1 MALGSLGAVAYDI
14 VAKDKT
20 AEGLDNAGER
30 ARQVGKVA
38 GAAMTGI
45 GVGMIALTDSAK
57 KTNATIRV
65 TALQLGVTTE
75 EMRELTLATTN
86 VTFPIEEVTASFD
99 LLTRAGMTNK
109 DEIAATATAYDT
121 LGDAIGK
128 TASEV
133 TGPMVTAMKTF
144 GLEMIEGAN
153 YTDKMTYLLRN
164 TTLEMDNFSSIIAK
178 ISPDIVEMGLTMDD
192 TIALLGLMEGSGLSG
207 AVATLEFQKALGA
220 AKKSGE
226 PLNEVLGFTSKQMD
240 EYKIKLEGAT
250 GMTEEYAAVANT
262 QYGTMDKLKHSV
274 SELTLKY
281 GSMLEP
287 LDAMGPAMTTLGPI
301 MIMASSM
308 NFGMV
313 APLMAHAAAALA
325 AIAPYLLIIAPIV
338 AVIAIFYVLE
348 KKFGVVTAVVEI
360 AKETFGNLVDFLKG
374 GFTDK
379 VEGVKNLIGMFG
391 DKLLIF
397 LGPIGLVIYAFK
409 NWEEILGIVT
419 GVFDS
424 IMGYIAGLYSK
435 FRDAGANIVQSLI
448 DGIKSLI
455 SKPAE
460 LIKDALGSI
469 SDMLPFSPAKKGPL
483 AKLPNWESYLVEP
496 IEAVKISP
504 KTLFSPEGGTVDSAT
519 TGGSVDNTI
528 TIGTV
533 NLSRDYDFDALMH
546 DIEVYQRDKRVQR
559 GGI

>member
-1 MALGSLGAVAYDI
+1 MALGSLGTVAYDI

-20 AEGLDNAGER
+20 AVGLDSAGAR
-30 ARQVGKVA
+30 ARQIGKVA
-38 GAAMTGI
+38 GAAMTGV
-45 GVGMIALTDSAK
+45 GVGMIALTDSSK
-57 KTNATIRV
+57 KTNAVIMQTS
-65 TALQLGVTTE
+65 LQLGTSAE
-75 EMRELTLATTN
+75 EMRELTLATAN

-109 DEIAATATAYDT
+109 DEIATTATAFDT
-121 LGDAIGK
+121 LGDAIGMN
-128 TASEV
+128 ASEV
-133 TGPMVTAMKTF
+133 TDIMIPAFNAF
-144 GLEMIEGAN
+144 GLELADAGD
-153 YTDKMTYLLRN
+153 YTDIFTHLSRN
-164 TTLEMDNFSSIIAK
+164 TTVELADFSSMVNYLAADLGTMDLTMQDSVAVMEALADKGIKGSAATREFRTAVSGADGDVDLFYDALGLTKDEVGEYSDK
-178 ISPDIVEMGLTMDD
+178 ISDSTGITDD
-192 TIALLGLMEGSGLSG
+192 FAE
-207 AVATLEFQKALGA
+207 A
-220 AKKSGE
+220 
-226 PLNEVLGFTSKQMD
+226 
-240 EYKIKLEGAT
+240 
-250 GMTEEYAAVANT
+250 ANT
-262 QYGTMDKLKHSV
+262 QYGVMDDVKHGL

-287 LDAMGPAMTTLGPI
+287 LDAMGPAMSAMGPI
-301 MIMASSM
+301 MMAASSM

-313 APLMAHAAAALA
+313 TPLLAHAGAAWAS
-325 AIAPYLLIIAPIV
+325 IAPYLAIILPII
-338 AVIAIFYVLE
+338 AVIAIFYILE
-348 KKFGVVTAVVEI
+348 KKFGVVTKIVEI
-360 AKETFGNLVDFLKG
+360 AKETFGKLVDFLKG

-419 GVFDS
+419 GVFNS
-424 IMGYIAGLYSK
+424 IMSYIAGLYSK

-455 SKPAE
+455 NKPAE

-483 AKLPNWESYLVEP
+483 AKLPDWESYLVEP

-504 KTLFSPEGGTVDSAT
+504 KTLFSPEGGTVGSAP
-519 TGGSVDNTI
+519 TGGNIDNTI

-533 NLSRDYDFDALMH
+533 NLSRDYDFDALMR

-559 GGI
+559 GI

>member
-1 MALGSLGAVAYDI
+1 MGSVGEVAYDI

-20 AEGLDNAGER
+20 AEGLTSAGDR
-30 ARQVGKVA
+30 ARQIGKVA
-38 GAAMTGI
+38 GAAMTGV
-45 GVGMIALTDSAK
+45 GVGMIALTDSSK
-57 KTNATIRV
+57 KTNAVIMQ

-109 DEIAATATAYDT
+109 EEIAITATAYDT

-144 GLEMIEGAN
+144 GLEMTEGAN

-178 ISPDIVEMGLTMDD
+178 IPPDIVEMGLTMDD
-192 TIALLGLMEGSGLSG
+192 TIALLGLMEESGLSG
-207 AVATLEFQKALGA
+207 AVATLEFQKAVTA
-220 AKKSGE
+220 ARKSGE
-226 PLNEVLGFTSKQMD
+226 PLNEVLGFTGEQMD
-240 EYKIKLEGAT
+240 KYKGKLEGAT
-250 GMTEEYAAVANT
+250 GMTEEYAAAANT
-262 QYGTMDKLKHSV
+262 QFGTMDNLKQSV

-287 LDAMGPAMTTLGPI
+287 LDALGPAMTTLGPV

-313 APLMAHAAAALA
+313 APLMAHAVAAIA
-325 AIAPYLLIIAPIV
+325 AIAPYLLIIAPIL

-348 KKFGVVTAVVEI
+348 KKFGTVTAIVDI
-360 AKETFGNLVDFLKG
+360 AKETFGKLVDFLKG
-374 GFTDK
+374 SFTDK

-397 LGPIGLVIYAFK
+397 LGPIGMVIYAFK

-424 IMGYIAGLYSK
+424 IMSYIAGLYSK
-435 FRDAGANIVQSLI
+435 FKDAGANIVQSLI

-469 SDMLPFSPAKKGPL
+469 ADLLPFSPAKKGPL
-483 AKLPNWESYLVEP
+483 AKLPDWESYLVEP

-504 KTLFSPEGGTVDSAT
+504 KTLFSPGVSAGTPAT
-519 TGGSVDNTI
+519 TGGNIDNTI

-533 NLSRDYDFDALMH
+533 NLSRDYDFDALMR
-546 DIEVYQRDKRVQR
+546 DIEMYQHDKRVQR
-559 GGI
+559 GINTI